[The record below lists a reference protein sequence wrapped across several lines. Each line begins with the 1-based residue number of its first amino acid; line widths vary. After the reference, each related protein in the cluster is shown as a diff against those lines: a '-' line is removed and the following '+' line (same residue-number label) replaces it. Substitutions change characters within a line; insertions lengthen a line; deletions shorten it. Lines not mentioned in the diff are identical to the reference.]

1 MILIFGNILFAFV
14 VFVFSFVKKFR
25 TMNILIKYNQSSVP
39 LDTILSFLH
48 FFLLRIIFLER
59 ASIRAW
65 YSFYLFFFLTI
76 QNISEEN
83 YITCNRKKKNK
94 ISVKIFLSWEDQDSK
109 KKKQY
114 QKTVLKILNYYV
126 NIKIQFSRN
135 FYFLNES
142 MELISYF
149 DSLLHTKSLFDTIH
163 RALTEIPTVKW
174 HENCVKT
181 SPISVL
187 ILSLV

>member
-1 MILIFGNILFAFV
+1 MEIYCSRLLYLCLISSKNSEQWTFWSSTISHLYHSIPFSLFCTFFYSANNLFRTRLYPRLILFLPIF
-14 VFVFSFVKKFR
+14 FFNYTKYFR
-25 TMNILIKYNQSSVP
+25 RELYYVQSERKEQNFGKN
-39 LDTILSFLH
+39 LSFLRRSR
-48 FFLLRIIFLER
+48 F
-59 ASIRAW
+59 
-65 YSFYLFFFLTI
+65 
-76 QNISEEN
+76 
-83 YITCNRKKKNK
+83 
-94 ISVKIFLSWEDQDSK
+94 K

-114 QKTVLKILNYYV
+114 QKTVLKVLNYFV

-174 HENCVKT
+174 HESCVKT

>member
-1 MILIFGNILFAFV
+1 MQSEREEQNFGKN
-14 VFVFSFVKKFR
+14 
-25 TMNILIKYNQSSVP
+25 
-39 LDTILSFLH
+39 LSFLRRSR
-48 FFLLRIIFLER
+48 F
-59 ASIRAW
+59 
-65 YSFYLFFFLTI
+65 
-76 QNISEEN
+76 
-83 YITCNRKKKNK
+83 
-94 ISVKIFLSWEDQDSK
+94 K

-174 HENCVKT
+174 HESCVKT

>member
-14 VFVFSFVKKFR
+14 VFVFSFVKKFQ

-39 LDTILSFLH
+39 FSLFCTFFYTANNLFRTRLYPRLILFLP
-48 FFLLRIIFLER
+48 I
-59 ASIRAW
+59 
-65 YSFYLFFFLTI
+65 FFLTI

-114 QKTVLKILNYYV
+114 QKTVLKILNYFV

-174 HENCVKT
+174 HESCVKT